1 MTDITVTARPPA
13 NPWRAPTWLCALSPL
28 LALAL
33 LGSTALH
40 MRWAFGGWP
49 TNAVDDPPTFLLSLH
64 QVASVTAYLLC
75 PFVATPLWAVL
86 LCFRHLRLGFPTHLI
101 QALVLT
107 GGLATLVS
115 LPALVPAKYFT
126 WMLD

>member
-1 MTDITVTARPPA
+1 MTDMTVTGRPPA
-13 NPWRAPTWLCALSPL
+13 NPWRAPTWICALLPL
-28 LALAL
+28 FALAL
-33 LGSTALH
+33 LASTALH
-40 MRWAFGGWP
+40 MRWALGGWP
-49 TNAVDDPPTFLLSLH
+49 TAAVDDPPTFLLSLH

-75 PFVATPLWAVL
+75 PFVVAPLWTLL
-86 LCFRHLRLGFPTHLI
+86 LCVRRLRLGFPTHLI

-107 GGLATLVS
+107 VGLVTLAS